1 MGIVETWMREKP
13 IRTFLSQLSTRR
25 AAVGAAAALIASS
38 AAASGD
44 GETGDRSIP
53 QLSPIANSVVSRCSR
68 VLALA
73 IETLQQNFEVDFP
86 DSCKESNT
94 YAKEFLEYCCHK
106 ALHEVTARP
115 DYLSDKNLRRLMFDV
130 MLAWETPGAVADD
143 ASLENVNDKK
153 TVGLGAFA
161 RIAPSCPIIADLVTV
176 HNLFDALTC
185 SSGGRLHF
193 FVFDKYIK
201 SLDKVFRSVKGIM
214 QSPLASSFKL
224 DAGECILAMDGDRPI
239 HPVFQHIGISAW
251 PGRLILTTHALYFQS
266 IKVGYGDKIVKYD
279 LATDADQIIKRD
291 FTGPLGVRLFDK
303 AVMYKSSTLTE
314 PIYFDFPELG
324 GPSRRD
330 YWLAITREVLQ
341 VNRFIRKFNLGDIQR
356 AEAHSKA
363 ILGILRYSAVKEAFH
378 ISPSHFKTTLPFSL
392 AEKLPKGDMVL
403 KALYDNYFQ
412 LLDTSLS
419 HLATESPVDNR
430 LQSHSLPFSLY
441 ALSRMGFIL
450 LKRKDEAQSEISFC
464 AVCSGVTKS
473 LEAALE
479 ESICYSERIEAARA
493 TIDQVKVEGV
503 DANLALM
510 QELLFP
516 FIHVVKLIYSL
527 TKWDDPL
534 KSFLF
539 LAFTMYV
546 IQRGIVGYILPL
558 SFLVFAVVM
567 LWHKYNGREQLLGV
581 LEDAISKLEETL
593 QAVNIVLLK
602 FRAVLFAAVPK
613 TTEMVAVA
621 FLAAAALL
629 VFLPWRHLFLM
640 AVLEVYTREMPL
652 RKQNTEKFRR
662 RIREWSTYLHSGKEL
677 VRESADGMAGAS
689 SPAAITCRAAV
700 AWAPGQP
707 LVMEEVEVAPPE
719 AKEIRVKVVST
730 SICRSDVNQWQ
741 STPLIDYAISETQ
754 AQPDLF
760 PRIFGHEASGVVES
774 VGEGVTEF
782 RVGDHVLTVF
792 IGECMSCKHCVSGKS
807 NMCQKL
813 GLERKG
819 VMHSDQKTRF
829 SIRGKPVYH
838 YCAVSSFSE
847 YTVVHSGCAV
857 KVSPSMPMDRICLL
871 SCGVSAGLGAAWNVA
886 DISEG
891 SSVVIFGL
899 GTVGLSVA
907 QGAKM
912 RGASIII
919 GVDTNSEK
927 QEKGKAFG
935 VTDFINP
942 AELNEPVQQVVKRLT
957 NGGADYSFECVGDT
971 GVVSTALQSCSD
983 GWGLTITLGVPK
995 AKPEVSAHYGLLLS
1009 GRTLKGS
1016 LFGGWRPKSD
1026 LPLLVEKYGNKEI
1039 QVDGLVTHDMPF
1051 SDINKALELMLE
1063 NKCLRCVVHMPR

>member
-13 IRTFLSQLSTRR
+13 IRTFLAQLSTRR
-25 AAVGAAAALIASS
+25 AAAGAAALLASSS
-38 AAASGD
+38 AAAASAD
-44 GETGDRSIP
+44 GEPGDRSIP
-53 QLSPIANSVVSRCSR
+53 QLSSIANSVVSRCSR

-73 IETLQQNFEVDFP
+73 TETLQQNFEVDYP

-106 ALHEVTARP
+106 ALHEVTTRP
-115 DYLSDKNLRRLMFDV
+115 DHLADKNLRRLMFDM
-130 MLAWETPGAVADD
+130 MLAWEHPGAVVEDELPENHSALRTTVDIEDD
-143 ASLENVNDKK
+143 DEGSIFYANSTRLAVQVNDKK

-201 SLDKVFRSVKGIM
+201 SLDKVFRSVKGIL
-214 QSPLASSFKL
+214 QSPLASSFHL

-279 LATDADQIIKRD
+279 LATDSDQVIKRD

-330 YWLAITREVLQ
+330 YWLAIAREVLQ
-341 VNRFIRKFNLGDIQR
+341 VNKFIRKFNLENVQR
-356 AEAHSKA
+356 AEALSKA

-378 ISPSHFKTTLPFSL
+378 ISPSHFKTTLTFSL

-419 HLATESPVDNR
+419 HLVTESPVDNR
-430 LQSHSLPFSLY
+430 LQNHSLPFSLY

-464 AVCSGVTKS
+464 AVCFGVTKS

-479 ESICYSERIEAARA
+479 ESICYSERIDAARA

-516 FIHVVKLIYSL
+516 FIQVVKLTYSL
-527 TKWDDPL
+527 TKWEDPL

-539 LAFTMYV
+539 LAFTLYV
-546 IQRGIVGYILPL
+546 IQRGFIAYMLP
-558 SFLVFAVVM
+558 SFFLAFAVVM

-581 LEDAISKLEETL
+581 LEVRTPPSKNPVEQILTLQDAISKLEETL
-593 QAVNIVLLK
+593 QSVNIVLLK

-621 FLAAAALL
+621 FLAASA
-629 VFLPWRHLFLM
+629 FLIFVPWRHLLLI

-662 RIREWSTYLHSGKEL
+662 RIREWWA
-677 VRESADGMAGAS
+677 RI
-689 SPAAITCRAAV
+689 PAA
-700 AWAPGQP
+700 
-707 LVMEEVEVAPPE
+707 
-719 AKEIRVKVVST
+719 
-730 SICRSDVNQWQ
+730 
-741 STPLIDYAISETQ
+741 
-754 AQPDLF
+754 
-760 PRIFGHEASGVVES
+760 
-774 VGEGVTEF
+774 
-782 RVGDHVLTVF
+782 
-792 IGECMSCKHCVSGKS
+792 
-807 NMCQKL
+807 
-813 GLERKG
+813 
-819 VMHSDQKTRF
+819 
-829 SIRGKPVYH
+829 
-838 YCAVSSFSE
+838 
-847 YTVVHSGCAV
+847 
-857 KVSPSMPMDRICLL
+857 
-871 SCGVSAGLGAAWNVA
+871 
-886 DISEG
+886 
-891 SSVVIFGL
+891 
-899 GTVGLSVA
+899 
-907 QGAKM
+907 
-912 RGASIII
+912 
-919 GVDTNSEK
+919 
-927 QEKGKAFG
+927 
-935 VTDFINP
+935 
-942 AELNEPVQQVVKRLT
+942 PVQMIKPNESKKKR
-957 NGGADYSFECVGDT
+957 
-971 GVVSTALQSCSD
+971 
-983 GWGLTITLGVPK
+983 
-995 AKPEVSAHYGLLLS
+995 
-1009 GRTLKGS
+1009 
-1016 LFGGWRPKSD
+1016 
-1026 LPLLVEKYGNKEI
+1026 
-1039 QVDGLVTHDMPF
+1039 
-1051 SDINKALELMLE
+1051 
-1063 NKCLRCVVHMPR
+1063 